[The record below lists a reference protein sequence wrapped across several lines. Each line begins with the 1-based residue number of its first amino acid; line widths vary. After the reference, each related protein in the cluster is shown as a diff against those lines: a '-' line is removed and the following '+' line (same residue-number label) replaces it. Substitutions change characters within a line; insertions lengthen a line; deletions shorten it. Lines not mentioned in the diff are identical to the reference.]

1 MKLETVR
8 AVAQT
13 LNKAGVKCLFA
24 GGFAVVAHGYGRM
37 TYDIDLV
44 LQLEREN
51 ILLAFDALD
60 GLGYVPRVPV
70 TPTQFAD
77 AALRA
82 TWIREK
88 GMQVLNLF
96 SDRHR
101 ETPIDIFVEEP
112 FDFEKAYA
120 GACIEEI
127 APGVPIRFVDLETLI
142 AMKERAGRPKDLDD
156 IAHLRAIQ
164 EDDVRG

>member
-8 AVAQT
+8 AVAQA

-44 LQLEREN
+44 LQLDQEN
-51 ILLAFDALD
+51 ILRAFGVFDE
-60 GLGYVPRVPV
+60 LGYVPRVPV
-70 TPTQFAD
+70 TAVQFAD
-77 AALRA
+77 ATVRA

-112 FDFEKAYA
+112 FDFENTYA
-120 GACIEEI
+120 QACVEEI
-127 APGVPIRFVDLETLI
+127 APGVPIRFVDLQTLI
-142 AMKERAGRPKDLDD
+142 AMKARAGRPKDLDD

>member
-1 MKLETVR
+1 MKLKTVR
-8 AVAQT
+8 AVAQA
-13 LNKAGVKCLFA
+13 LNKACVKCLFA

-44 LQLEREN
+44 LQLDREN
-51 ILLAFDALD
+51 ILRTFDALD
-60 GLGYVPRVPV
+60 GLGYVPRVPITAV
-70 TPTQFAD
+70 QFAD

-101 ETPIDIFVEEP
+101 ETPIDIFVDEP

-120 GACIEEI
+120 CAHIEEI

-164 EDDVRG
+164 EDDVPG

>member
-1 MKLETVR
+1 MKLKTVQ
-8 AVAQT
+8 ALAQT

-37 TYDIDLV
+37 TYDVDLV

-51 ILLAFDALD
+51 VLRAFGAL
-60 GLGYVPRVPV
+60 GALGYVPRVPI
-70 TPTQFAD
+70 TAAQFAD
-77 AALRA
+77 ATLRA

-96 SDRHR
+96 SERHR
-101 ETPIDIFVEEP
+101 ETPVDIFVDEP
-112 FDFEKAYA
+112 FDFESAYA
-120 GACIEEI
+120 RARCEEI
-127 APGVPIRFVDLETLI
+127 APGVPVRFVDLETLI

-156 IAHLRAIQ
+156 IVHLRAIR
-164 EDDVRG
+164 EDDARG

>member
-8 AVAQT
+8 AVAQA
-13 LNKAGVKCLFA
+13 LNNAGVMCLFA

-44 LQLEREN
+44 LQLDREN
-51 ILLAFDALD
+51 ILRAFGALD
-60 GLGYVPRVPV
+60 SLGYVPRVPV
-70 TPTQFAD
+70 TPVQFAD
-77 AALRA
+77 AAVRA

-120 GACIEEI
+120 RACVEEI
-127 APGVPIRFVDLETLI
+127 APGVPIHFVDLETLI

-156 IAHLRAIQ
+156 IAHLRTIQ
-164 EDDVRG
+164 EDDVRD